1 MALLPAGT
9 SPAAAAPMGPV
20 SRPFAASEP
29 APARRASGSGSS
41 RSASRSSPSGASASG
56 RRRQPVTANRS
67 DSSARQLFA
76 RNAQRA
82 EQAASAHRGRRAAA
96 VVALLFG
103 SAVTAFGV
111 APLTVTD
118 PTPTVTRI
126 VSEPVAPQGIEQQLD
141 ALDLRALVLHRSDV
155 TRSTDTADTLLQRL
169 SVNDPEMASFMR
181 SNPVARRIVE
191 GRAGKQVQSISETTA
206 TGARLQRLI
215 VRGPAENLD
224 RLTTHF
230 TRITVDRIGPRLHAV
245 TEQVPLR
252 TELRLGSA
260 TVETN
265 MFAAADSALIPEG
278 VTEQVIDLFDNDIDF
293 RRELRRGD
301 TFSALYEA
309 LTADGEPVTWT
320 RSAGRVLAARFV
332 NANRQHDAVW
342 FHDGTRGGYFALD
355 GQNKQRLFL
364 ASPLVFSRVTSGFAM
379 RFHPVLQRWAKHNG
393 VDYAAPRGTPV
404 RSVGEGVVEFAG
416 VQGGYGNVVVI
427 RHAGNR
433 ETLYA
438 HLSRINVRR
447 GQRVEQGHTLGAVG
461 STGWATGPHLHFELK
476 VNGAQVNPVLLARQ
490 AEAAQPVSP
499 FARPEFDALARSLD
513 VQLTTASVLD
523 ATRME

>member
-1 MALLPAGT
+1 
-9 SPAAAAPMGPV
+9 V
-20 SRPFAASEP
+20 NSRHPE
-29 APARRASGSGSS
+29 
-41 RSASRSSPSGASASG
+41 SA
-56 RRRQPVTANRS
+56 
-67 DSSARQLFA
+67 ARQLLA
-76 RNAQRA
+76 RNTARA
-82 EQAASAHRGRRAAA
+82 EQAVSPHRGRRAAA

-126 VSEPVAPQGIEQQLD
+126 VSEPLTPKGIEQQLD

-169 SVNDPEMASFMR
+169 GINDPEVASFMR
-181 SNPVARRIVE
+181 ANPVARRIVE
-191 GRAGKQVQSISETTA
+191 GRAGKLVQSISETTP
-206 TGARLQRLI
+206 TGARLQRL
-215 VRGPAENLD
+215 VMRGPADNLD

-230 TRITVDRIGPRLHAV
+230 TRITMERDGRSLRAI
-245 TEQVPLR
+245 TEQIPLQ
-252 TELRLGSA
+252 TELKLGSA
-260 TVETN
+260 TVETSV
-265 MFAAADSALIPEG
+265 FAAADAAFIPET

-301 TFSALYEA
+301 TFSVLYEA
-309 LTADGEPVTWT
+309 LTADGEPITWT
-320 RSAGRVLAARFV
+320 RSAGQVLAARFV
-332 NANRQHDAVW
+332 NANRQHDAIW
-342 FHDGTRGGYFALD
+342 YHDGTRGGYYGLD

-404 RSVGEGVVEFAG
+404 RAVGEGVVESAG
-416 VQGGYGNVVVI
+416 VQSGYGNVVVI

-447 GQRVEQGHTLGAVG
+447 GQRVEQGQTVGAVG
-461 STGWATGPHLHFELK
+461 ATGWATGPHLHFELK
-476 VNGAQVNPVLLARQ
+476 VNGAQINPVVLAR
-490 AEAAQPVSP
+490 ATESAQPVSP
-499 FARPEFDALARSLD
+499 AARAQFDALARTVK
-513 VQLTTASVLD
+513 VQLSTASVLD